1 MEKIDISAA
10 GGVVWR
16 RNEDDQIEIALVH
29 RPKYQDWSLPK
40 GKVEGK
46 ESLIACA
53 VREIMEE
60 TGFEVRFGPFL
71 GRTAYQ
77 TSEGNKQ
84 VSYWS
89 ARFLGLTGTR
99 NIEEI
104 DEITWVNLREIE
116 KFNLRN
122 TDQEIIARFS
132 EIEIDTEPLVMLRH
146 AQAIPR
152 SEWYGEDS
160 DRPLATHGEQ
170 QSKRLIPNLVPYGV
184 EEIHTSSAVR
194 CYETITPFAR
204 ALNSHYFFSE
214 ELSEDSHKRYPD
226 KTHKYFQK
234 LLSNNHPTLLCSHNP
249 ILPSLLEELAVKSGV
264 EITDPKL
271 EPADAWIV
279 HHIGKEIFAVD
290 FLSAPLV

>member
-1 MEKIDISAA
+1 MESIDISAA

-16 RNEDDQIEIALVH
+16 RDEDDEIEIALVH

-53 VREIMEE
+53 AREIMEE

-71 GRTAYQ
+71 GQTSYQ

-89 ARFLGLTGTR
+89 ARFLGLMGTR

-104 DEITWVNLREIE
+104 DEITWVSFTEIE
-116 KFNLRN
+116 KFNLRD
-122 TDQEIIARFS
+122 TDQEIIARFR
-132 EIEIDTEPLVMLRH
+132 EVEIDTEPLVMLRH

-214 ELSEDSHKRYPD
+214 DLSEDSYKRHPD
-226 KTHKYFQK
+226 KTHKYLQK
-234 LLSNNHPTLLCSHNP
+234 LLTNNHPTLLCSHNP
-249 ILPSLLEELAVKSGV
+249 ILPRLLEELAVKSGV
-264 EITDPKL
+264 EVSDPKL

-290 FLSAPLV
+290 FLSAPQV